1 MTPKRTT
8 DTNVIEHRLLEL
20 AYTTDAKITAPVLA
34 YFAPCSIEDAEK
46 VLDNLTARDRIAMEI
61 EEDGT
66 VVYIVAD
73 RQKLKPREE
82 PAPRHPEPRSLV
94 PVSLTTPLAIRNGR
108 QASPL
113 LAAGLSL
120 FVPGAGQLYTG
131 KFLSALLWFFLV
143 TAGYTLILP
152 GLLFH
157 LFCIASA
164 ASSAHRLNSSLAR
177 LQLQHQN

>member
-1 MTPKRTT
+1 MTRRTT

-34 YFAPCSIEDAEK
+34 YFTPCSIEDAEK

-66 VVYIVAD
+66 IVYVIAD
-73 RQKLKPREE
+73 RQKLTPRVE
-82 PAPRHPEPRSLV
+82 PGAPPEPRALM
-94 PVSLTTPLAIRNGR
+94 PVELRTPLAIRNGR

-120 FVPGAGQLYTG
+120 VVPGAGQLYTG
-131 KFLSALLWFFLV
+131 RFFSALLWFFLV
-143 TAGYTLILP
+143 TAGYTLLLP
-152 GLLFH
+152 GLFFH
-157 LFCIASA
+157 LLCIASA

-177 LQLQHQN
+177 LQLQAQP

>member
-34 YFAPCSIEDAEK
+34 YFTPCSIEDAEK
-46 VLDNLTARDRIAMEI
+46 VLDNLTARDRISMEI

-66 VVYIVAD
+66 VVYVVAD
-73 RQKLKPREE
+73 RQKLRPRDE
-82 PAPRHPEPRSLV
+82 PMPSPPTTRSLV
-94 PVSLTTPLAIRNGR
+94 PALTTPLAVRNGR

-131 KFLSALLWFFLV
+131 RFLSALMWFFLV

-177 LQLQHQN
+177 LQLQAQS